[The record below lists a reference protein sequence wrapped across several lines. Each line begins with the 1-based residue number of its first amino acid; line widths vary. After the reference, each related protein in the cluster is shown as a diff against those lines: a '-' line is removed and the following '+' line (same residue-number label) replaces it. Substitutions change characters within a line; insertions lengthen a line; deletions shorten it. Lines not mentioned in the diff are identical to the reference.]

1 MNMNDKMLNGE
12 LAIKDLKEKIDYLI
26 NNDFS
31 LSETDFYPPS
41 DNRVWTTN
49 VMDIDGG
56 DNFGDYCEDF
66 FEMLDEEE
74 YF

>member
-1 MNMNDKMLNGE
+1 MTVNDRLFDSKSIEE
-12 LAIKDLKEKIDYLI
+12 LDAKINYLI
-26 NNDFS
+26 KNDFI
-31 LSETDFYPPS
+31 LSDSDFYPPS

-49 VMDIDGG
+49 VEDIDGG
-56 DNFGDYCEDF
+56 DNFADYCEEF